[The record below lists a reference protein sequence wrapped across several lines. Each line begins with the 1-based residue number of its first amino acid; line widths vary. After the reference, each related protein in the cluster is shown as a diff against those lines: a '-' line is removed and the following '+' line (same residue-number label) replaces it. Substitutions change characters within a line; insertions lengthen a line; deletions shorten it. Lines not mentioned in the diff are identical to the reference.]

1 VTILGF
7 DIGAALT
14 PDVPLFE
21 TFVRGLVVYLVV
33 FVLIRYV
40 LRGKTTASMAD
51 LMVLVLIADAASNAM
66 SADYKSLTSGLVLVG
81 TIVGA
86 SFTLDWVG
94 LRVPVVRRFVHPDPR
109 PLVVDGHP
117 NEKELRRELISM
129 PELESQVRLQGVAD
143 ISQVKTAYL
152 EGTGEVSVIQTSEDS
167 SGSKTQQSRA
177 SASA

>member
-14 PDVPLFE
+14 PDVPIFE
-21 TFVRGLVVYLVV
+21 TFVRGLFMYLVV
-33 FVLIRYV
+33 FVLIRYL

-51 LMVLVLIADAASNAM
+51 LLVLVLIADAAQNAM

-86 SFTLDWVG
+86 SFTLDWLG
-94 LRVPVVRRFVHPDPR
+94 LRVPAVRRFLHHDPR
-109 PLVVDGHP
+109 PLVVDGQP
-117 NEKELRRELISM
+117 IEKELRRELISM
-129 PELESQVRLQGVAD
+129 QELESQMRLQGVEE
-143 ISQVKTAYL
+143 IRQVKRAYL
-152 EGTGEVSVIQTSEDS
+152 EGTGEVSVIQASEDS
-167 SGSKTQQSRA
+167 SDAKAQQSRA